1 LPAAPV
7 QVVILVESANPI
19 SPSVVDAPGHG
30 DRPKDEKYDRI
41 ATENQ
46 ARADAGEELFR
57 D

>member
-1 LPAAPV
+1 
-7 QVVILVESANPI
+7 VVIKVESANPV

-30 DRPKDEKYDRI
+30 DGPKDEEYERI

-46 ARADAGEELFR
+46 ARADAGEELYR